1 MNLTNEWTVVFEA
14 TTTTYKTV
22 RNEGIDYKVR
32 LKCVEI

>member
-22 RNEGIDYKVR
+22 RNEGGSRIR
-32 LKCVEI
+32 I

>member
-22 RNEGIDYKVR
+22 RNGGVIWK
-32 LKCVEI
+32 KQ